1 MPSILRSTRLK
12 LWQQIEMLEDR
23 RMLATYVVN
32 SELDN
37 IIPDDGL
44 VTLREAIIA
53 VNESNHHHDE
63 STRIVFDNAIDG
75 KPIKLTIPGT
85 REDAARTG
93 DLDIRNNVTI
103 IGNGPEQ
110 TVIDA
115 NSLDRIFDFD
125 IFGSATLMDLS
136 LTGGKVDG
144 SGGAIRARNSGL
156 TIERT
161 TISENSAGE
170 RGGGVF
176 SDRGV
181 LSISQSH
188 ISHNQ
193 AGGRG
198 GGIFI
203 NGLPTISQ
211 SVISDNV
218 AEQGTGGIY
227 STGDVS
233 IHQTTISR
241 NSAGERIF
249 IWYLTG
255 GVSARGDILITD
267 STISH
272 NEAHRFGSGGVNAA
286 GDVIVESS
294 TFAFNAGTAVSASG
308 KTTISN
314 STIADN
320 YGVHGSGT
328 DGVHSPIVEL
338 KNSIVAG
345 NGFGRG
351 DDILTNEL
359 IAENSFIGWVR
370 GWRPPDERQ
379 SPDENGNRYGSDP
392 RLGPLQ
398 DNGGPTLTRAPL
410 PGSPVIDTGIIVD
423 GIEFDQRGDGFSRS
437 VGVAPEMG
445 AVELQSL
452 PVIGDS
458 NLDGRFDSS
467 DLIALFQA
475 GEFEDDISNNSVWE
489 DGDWNGDGEFDSS
502 DLVLAFQTGNYIFA
516 ARPLTVS
523 VDQLFHELDK
533 PLASPDTQLDG
544 FDLTANE
551 NEPFANIKTAS

>member
-1 MPSILRSTRLK
+1 MPSILRSTRSQ

-53 VNESNHHHDE
+53 VNESIHD
-63 STRIVFDNAIDG
+63 SNRIVFDSAIDG
-75 KPIKLTIPGT
+75 KPIRLTIPGT
-85 REDAARTG
+85 REDDARTG
-93 DLDIRNNVTI
+93 DLDIRHKGGNLTI
-103 IGNGPEQ
+103 TGNGPEQ

-125 IFGSATLMDLS
+125 FVIATLMDLS
-136 LTGGKVDG
+136 LTGGNVDG
-144 SGGAIRARNSGL
+144 SGGAIRARNATL
-156 TIERT
+156 IIERT

-176 SDRGV
+176 FDRVGI
-181 LSISQSH
+181 SISQSH

-203 NGLPTISQ
+203 SDSHMPTISQ

-249 IWYLTG
+249 LWHMDG
-255 GVSARGDILITD
+255 GVSARGDVLITD

-272 NEAHRFGSGGVNAA
+272 NEGHRFGSGGVNAS

-314 STIADN
+314 STIAGN

-328 DGVHSPIVEL
+328 DGVDSPIVEL
-338 KNSIVAG
+338 KNSIIAG
-345 NGFGRG
+345 NGFGRRP
-351 DDILTNEL
+351 DDIRTNEL

-370 GWRPPDERQ
+370 PGRSPDQRQ

-410 PGSPVIDTGIIVD
+410 PGSPVIDTGMTVD

-437 VGVAPEMG
+437 IGVAPDMG

-452 PVIGDS
+452 PIIGDS
-458 NLDGRFDSS
+458 NLDGRFDSG
-467 DLIALFQA
+467 DLIAVFQA
-475 GEFEDDISNNSVWE
+475 GEFEDDIADNSVWE
-489 DGDWNGDGEFDSS
+489 DGDWNGDGEFDTS
-502 DLVLAFQTGNYIFA
+502 DLVAAFQAGSYVA
-516 ARPLTVS
+516 GLRP
-523 VDQLFHELDK
+523 DD
-533 PLASPDTQLDG
+533 LAIAIDAVFTDEESN
-544 FDLTANE
+544 DLGLR
-551 NEPFANIKTAS
+551 